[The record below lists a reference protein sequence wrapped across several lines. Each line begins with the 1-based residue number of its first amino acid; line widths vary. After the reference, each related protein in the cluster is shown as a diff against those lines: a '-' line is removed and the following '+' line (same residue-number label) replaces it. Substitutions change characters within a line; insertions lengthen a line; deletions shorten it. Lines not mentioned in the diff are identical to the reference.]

1 MICKSQK
8 MSTISE
14 LNIELNQLKLRILE
28 LENDNTMLRKKV
40 HKMLPV
46 YKEYMTKH
54 FSKKLMQIRTI
65 WNESKLRHSKVFE

>member
-1 MICKSQK
+1 

-28 LENDNTMLRKKV
+28 LENDNKMLRKKV

-46 YKEYMTKH
+46 YKDYMTKQ
-54 FSKKLMQIRTI
+54 FSKKIMQIRKI
-65 WNESKLRHSKVFE
+65 WNDSKIRGHSKVFK

>member
-1 MICKSQK
+1 

-28 LENDNTMLRKKV
+28 LENDNNMLRKKV

-46 YKEYMTKH
+46 YKDYMTKH
-54 FSKKLMQIRTI
+54 FSKKLMQIRKI
-65 WNESKLRHSKVFE
+65 WNDSKLRWHPKVFK

>member
-1 MICKSQK
+1 